1 MRILIIDDSKSVH
14 AYLKQIFQGKNVE
27 LEDAFNGQEGI
38 SMTQTR
44 PAYDLILLDWEMP
57 IKTGP
62 ETLTQLK
69 SEQYKAPVIMM
80 TSKNSQED
88 IAQMMN
94 AGAAE
99 YIMKPF
105 TVDILFDR
113 ITTVCGIEVN

>member
-14 AYLKQIFQGKNVE
+14 AYLRQIFAGKDID
-27 LEDAFNGQEGI
+27 LEDAFNGDEGI
-38 SMTQTR
+38 SLIRSR
-44 PAYDLILLDWEMP
+44 PAYDLVLLDWEMP
-57 IKTGP
+57 VKTGP

-69 SEQYKAPVIMM
+69 ADKYPVPIIMM
-80 TSKNSQED
+80 TSKNAQED
-88 IAQMMN
+88 IEQMMA

-113 ITTVCGIEVN
+113 ISTVCGIEVK